1 MNRYMML
8 KMFRCRE
15 RRKRLQEHLGYA
27 QPCIVGESSQPISR
41 GGAGSQPN
49 SRGGAGSQP
58 NSRGGAIL
66 GDVISSNAAGRLREL
81 VVVLVGSTP
90 SSVQPCQFM
99 GNELV
104 SHSSELYG

>member
-1 MNRYMML
+1 MML
-8 KMFRCRE
+8 KMIRCRE

-58 NSRGGAIL
+58 NSRGGAVVDGIFS
-66 GDVISSNAAGRLREL
+66 VSAASGLREL
-81 VVVLVGSTP
+81 VEVPVGSTP

-99 GNELV
+99 GNGLV
-104 SHSSELYG
+104 SHSSEHYG

>member
-1 MNRYMML
+1 ML

-15 RRKRLQEHLGYA
+15 RRKRLQEHPGYA

-66 GDVISSNAAGRLREL
+66 GDVISSSAAGRLHEL
-81 VVVLVGSTP
+81 VEVLVGSTP

-99 GNELV
+99 GNGLV
-104 SHSSELYG
+104 SHSSEHYG

>member
-1 MNRYMML
+1 ML

-58 NSRGGAIL
+58 NSRGGAVVDGIL
-66 GDVISSNAAGRLREL
+66 LISAAGRLRVL
-81 VVVLVGSTP
+81 VVLVVTGSTP
-90 SSVQPCQFM
+90 SSLQPCQFL

-104 SHSSELYG
+104 SHSSEHYG

>member
-1 MNRYMML
+1 ML
-8 KMFRCRE
+8 KMIRCRE

-49 SRGGAGSQP
+49 SRGGAIVDG
-58 NSRGGAIL
+58 IL
-66 GDVISSNAAGRLREL
+66 LISAAGRLREL
-81 VVVLVGSTP
+81 VEVLVGSTP

-99 GNELV
+99 GNGLV
-104 SHSSELYG
+104 SHSSEHYG

>member
-1 MNRYMML
+1 MLRGPWCSCNRG
-8 KMFRCRE
+8 E
-15 RRKRLQEHLGYA
+15 WRKRLQEHPGYA

-58 NSRGGAIL
+58 NSRGGAIIVDRIL
-66 GDVISSNAAGRLREL
+66 LSSAAGRLREL
-81 VVVLVGSTP
+81 VEVPVGSTP

-99 GNELV
+99 GNGLV
-104 SHSSELYG
+104 SHSSEHYG

>member
-1 MNRYMML
+1 ML
-8 KMFRCRE
+8 RCRE
-15 RRKRLQEHLGYA
+15 WHERLQEHPGYA
-27 QPCIVGESSQPISR
+27 QPRIVGKSSQPVVR

-66 GDVISSNAAGRLREL
+66 GDVIFGSAASRLREL
-81 VVVLVGSTP
+81 VGVLVGSTP

-104 SHSSELYG
+104 SHSSEQYG

>member
-1 MNRYMML
+1 ML
-8 KMFRCRE
+8 RCRE
-15 RRKRLQEHLGYA
+15 WRERLQEHPGYA

-49 SRGGAGSQP
+49 SRGGAIIID
-58 NSRGGAIL
+58 RIL
-66 GDVISSNAAGRLREL
+66 LVSAAGSRLREL
-81 VVVLVGSTP
+81 VEVVVVTGSTP
-90 SSVQPCQFM
+90 SSSFQPCQFL